1 MEVGPSLGPLIGN
14 FMNQSVSW
22 RWTFWLLAI
31 WSFFILV
38 SLYFF
43 VPETYHPVLLRQ
55 RAIALREATGDP
67 RYRAPIE
74 KLDRSITRT
83 VLYSCTRP
91 FQLLIFEPMV
101 SLLCTFTAILLG
113 VLYLFFQAFPLVF
126 SNVYHFEE
134 QIIGCTFLGL
144 LVGMVLGILT
154 DPLWARNRH
163 RLIAN
168 NNGVSEPEFRLPP
181 AIAGAVLVPIGLF
194 WFAWTTVASVHW
206 IVPIIGSM
214 FFGAGTLL
222 VFAGV
227 FTFLVDAYPL
237 YAASALAA
245 NSFVR
250 SGFAGGF
257 PLLSAILYSRLGY
270 QWASTLLAFLTVLMA
285 PFPVLF
291 FVYGKRLRQKSR
303 FATVQTSE

>member
-1 MEVGPSLGPLIGN
+1 
-14 FMNQSVSW
+14 MNQNVSW
-22 RWTFWLLAI
+22 RWTYWVLVI
-31 WSFFILV
+31 WSGFTLA

-55 RAIALREATGDP
+55 RATAIRQSTGDP

-74 KLDRSITRT
+74 KLNRSITRT
-83 VLYSCTRP
+83 VISSCKRP
-91 FQLLIFEPMV
+91 FQLLVFEPMV

-113 VLYLFFQAFPLVF
+113 ILYIFFQAFPLVF
-126 SNVYHFEE
+126 TNVYHFDL
-134 QIIGCTFLGL
+134 QMIGCTFLGL
-144 LVGMVLGILT
+144 LVGMVSGILT
-154 DPLWARNRH
+154 DPLWARNYR
-163 RLIAN
+163 RLVAN

-181 AIAGAVLVPIGLF
+181 AMAGAVLVPVGLF

-206 IVPIIGSM
+206 IVPIIGSV

-222 VFAGV
+222 VFSGV

-250 SGFAGGF
+250 SSFAAGF
-257 PLLSAILYSRLGY
+257 PLFSTILYNKLGY
-270 QWASTLLAFLTVLMA
+270 QWASTLLAFLSVLMA

-291 FVYGKRLRQKSR
+291 FVYGKKLRRKSR
-303 FATVQTSE
+303 FATVKNQ